1 MKTLIVYY
9 SRTGG
14 NKKAAAALQKKI
26 NSDIEEIKDT
36 VDRSGGMGMFRSA
49 MGVLF
54 GKKTTIAPAEK
65 SPGNYDLTVM
75 VTPIWVGKTPPATA
89 AYLQQHRDQMKA
101 VAVLSVSGSGE
112 KNTSFLPGFEKT
124 AGKKVTA
131 ALLLTEKETKEKSID
146 DLLKPLLR
154 KIL

>member
-9 SRTGG
+9 SRTGA

-26 NSDIEEIKDT
+26 NSDIEEIKATEDLSDWT
-36 VDRSGGMGMFRSA
+36 SLLRSGIRD
-49 MGVLF
+49 LF
-54 GKKTTIAPAEK
+54 GKKIAISPAEK
-65 SPGNYDLTVM
+65 SPGNYDLTVI
-75 VTPIWVGKTPPATA
+75 VTPIWMGKTPPTTA
-89 AYLQQHRDQMKA
+89 EYLRQYWNQMKA

-112 KNTSFLPGFEKT
+112 KNTSFLPGFEKI

>member
-26 NSDIEEIKDT
+26 NSDIEEVKT
-36 VDRSGGMGMFRSA
+36 VEDLSDWMSLLKSGIRD
-49 MGVLF
+49 LF
-54 GKKTTIAPAEK
+54 GKKTTIAPTEK

-75 VTPIWVGKTPPATA
+75 VTPIWMGKMPPATTE
-89 AYLQQHRDQMKA
+89 YLRQHRDQMKA

-112 KNTSFLPGFEKT
+112 KNTSFLPAFEKT